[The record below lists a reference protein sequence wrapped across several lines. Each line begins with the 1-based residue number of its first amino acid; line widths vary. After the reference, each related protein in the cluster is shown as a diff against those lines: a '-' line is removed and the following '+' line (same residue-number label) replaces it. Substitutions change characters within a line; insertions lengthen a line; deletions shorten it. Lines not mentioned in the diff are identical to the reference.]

1 MSSKKMLQGPV
12 VLHPGSARLLR
23 HKVMVHTGAEQTFR
37 EFDMNIR
44 AWSCGSVYLELT
56 DEQYGKL
63 KR

>member
-1 MSSKKMLQGPV
+1 MLQGLV

-23 HKVMVHTGAEQTFR
+23 HKVMVHTGAEQTFP

-44 AWSCGSVYLELT
+44 AWSVSVYLELT